1 MWESGGLEIKLHYI
15 FTQCP
20 WFDSGQRPLLHGP
33 SKSSLVFFSVMSPN
47 KGKMP
52 KLQSKIINHV
62 SKSDIVRIHAMS
74 CCGNDF
80 STL

>member
-33 SKSSLVFFSVMSPN
+33 SISSLAFFSVMSPN

-52 KLQSKIINHV
+52 KLL
-62 SKSDIVRIHAMS
+62 
-74 CCGNDF
+74 
-80 STL
+80 T